1 MKIFHHYNT
10 KATPH
15 HKKDRIEKHFKKR
28 KLIMSTTL
36 SYYLDRISK
45 YAGLSSA
52 FLVVVLSLLV
62 AYDTVMRYLF
72 SEGSIALQ
80 EIEWH
85 LFDVIFLLGLTY
97 ALKHDK
103 HVRVDI
109 FFERYS
115 TESRAIVQI
124 FSMLLLVIPFSLVF
138 LMDALTMLIQ
148 SYVQNEI
155 SSDPGGLT
163 HRYIIKGVLVLS
175 FILLVLQALS
185 EILKAFQKLENH
197 KRFLRFLSVV
207 IIVGVLIYTADH
219 YDMAYWLDPVLLMFA
234 LSLFLL
240 MTGFQVAFV
249 FAGVALLFAMI
260 DNDVGLATL
269 EMQPYRTYGIMGNTT
284 LMAVPLFIFMGLIL
298 EKSKM
303 AEGLLISMGRL
314 FGSVRGGLAISVVLV
329 GAILAASTGI
339 VGASVV
345 MMSLIALP
353 LMLKH
358 NYSPALASGSIAASG
373 TLGQLIPPS
382 IVLIILGDQMHLSV
396 GDLFRAAVVPGLL
409 LITLYVIYI
418 LFISTINKDVAP
430 AITSE
435 DAYSSVLKEAFREII
450 PPLLLIGVVLGSIF
464 AGIAS
469 PSESAAIG
477 VLGAMLLAWSKR
489 NFSYEMVRYAA
500 IETVKLTAMIFM
512 ILIGAT
518 AFSLVFNE
526 LGGGDMAME
535 FFSGDVGEKWMF
547 IFIAM
552 LVIFLLGFFID
563 FIEIAFVVVP
573 ILVPIVASFGID
585 PIWFAILIAMN
596 LQASFLTPPFGFA
609 LFYLKGAA
617 GDKVSTEA
625 IYKGVI
631 PFIGLQLL
639 ALLIIIAYP
648 DLIYLFGK

>member
-1 MKIFHHYNT
+1 MT
-10 KATPH
+10 AQ
-15 HKKDRIEKHFKKR
+15 
-28 KLIMSTTL
+28 L
-36 SYYLDRISK
+36 SYTLDRISK
-45 YAGLSSA
+45 YAGIIAA

-62 AYDTVMRYLF
+62 AYDAIMRYLF
-72 SEGSIALQ
+72 SSGSIALQ
-80 EIEWH
+80 EVEWH
-85 LFDVIFLLGLTY
+85 LFDLIFLLGLTY

-115 TESRAIVQI
+115 KESRAIVQI
-124 FSMLLLVIPFSLVF
+124 LSMLLLVIPFSLVF
-138 LMDALTMLIQ
+138 LSDSIDMMTQ
-148 SYVQNEI
+148 SYLQNEI

-163 HRYIIKGVLVLS
+163 HRYVIKGVLVLS
-175 FILLVLQALS
+175 FILLIIQALS
-185 EILKAFQKLENH
+185 EVFKALQRLKSKTTL
-197 KRFLRFLSVV
+197 LRVLGVV
-207 IIVGVLIYTADH
+207 LLLGGLVYTANH

-234 LSLFLL
+234 LTLFLL
-240 MTGFQVAFV
+240 MAGFQVAFV
-249 FAGVALLFAMI
+249 FAGVALLFAAI
-260 DNDVGLATL
+260 SNEVGLATL
-269 EMQPYRTYGIMGNTT
+269 EMLPYRTYGIMCNAT

-303 AEGLLISMGRL
+303 AEGLLLSMGKL
-314 FGSVRGGLAISVVLV
+314 FGSIRGGLAISVVLV

-358 NYSPALASGSIAASG
+358 NYSPALASGTIAASG

-382 IVLIILGDQMHLSV
+382 IILIILGDQMHLSV

-409 LITLYVIYI
+409 LIALYVIYI
-418 LFISTINKDVAP
+418 LVISYINKEIAP
-430 AITSE
+430 AIVSDE
-435 DAYSSVLKEAFREII
+435 AYGDVLKEAIKEII

-477 VLGAMLLAWSKR
+477 VLGAMLLALSKR
-489 NFSYEMVRYAA
+489 NFSYAMVRYAA

-535 FFSGDVGEKWMF
+535 FFSSDGGLGDMDDKWMF

-585 PIWFAILIAMN
+585 PVWFAILIAMN

-617 GDKVSTEA
+617 GDKVSTGA

-639 ALLIIIAYP
+639 ALLIIIFYP

>member
-1 MKIFHHYNT
+1 MQQL
-10 KATPH
+10 
-15 HKKDRIEKHFKKR
+15 HF
-28 KLIMSTTL
+28 
-36 SYYLDRISK
+36 SYYLDRLSK
-45 YAGLSSA
+45 VAGYLA
-52 FLVVVLSLLV
+52 AILVVLLSLLV
-62 AYDTVMRYLF
+62 AYDAGMRYLF

-85 LFDVIFLLGLTY
+85 LFDVIFLLGLSY

-115 TESRAIVQI
+115 HDTKATVQI
-124 FSMLLLVIPFSLVF
+124 LAMLFLVIPFSLIF
-138 LMDALTMLIQ
+138 LNDALDMTYQ
-148 SYVQNEI
+148 SFLQHEV
-155 SSDPGGLT
+155 SPDPGGLT
-163 HRYIIKGVLVLS
+163 DRWVIKAMLVFSFVLL
-175 FILLVLQALS
+175 ILQALS
-185 EILKAFQKLENH
+185 EMLKAYHRLESR
-197 KRFLRFLSVV
+197 KMLWRAL
-207 IIVGVLIYTADH
+207 GVLVLLGVLVYAAW
-219 YDMAYWLDPVLLMFA
+219 YSRMAFWLDPVYLMFA
-234 LSLFLL
+234 LALVLL
-240 MTGFQVAFV
+240 MLGFQVAFV
-249 FAGVALLFAMI
+249 FAGVALFFALI
-260 DNDVGLATL
+260 ADEVGVHVL
-269 EMQPYRTYGIMGNTT
+269 EMLPYRTYGIMANVT
-284 LMAVPLFIFMGLIL
+284 LMAIPLFIFMGLIL

-303 AEGLLISMGRL
+303 AENLLISMGKL
-314 FGSVRGGLAISVVLV
+314 FGQLRGGLAVSVVLV

-382 IVLIILGDQMHLSV
+382 IVLIVLGDQMHLSV
-396 GDLFRAAVVPGLL
+396 GDLFKAAVVPGLL
-409 LITLYVIYI
+409 LIVLYIVYI
-418 LFISTINKDVAP
+418 LIFAYFKKEAAP
-430 AITSE
+430 AIVSDE
-435 DAYSSVLKEAFREII
+435 PYGDVLKAALKAIL
-450 PPLLLIGVVLGSIF
+450 PPLLLIGAVLGSIF

-469 PSESAAIG
+469 PTESAAIG
-477 VLGAMLLAWSKR
+477 VLGAMLLAVF
-489 NFSYEMVRYAA
+489 NGAFSFGLVRYAS

-526 LGGGDMAME
+526 LGGGDMALA
-535 FFSGDVGEKWMF
+535 FFAEDMGDKWTF
-547 IFIAM
+547 ILIAM
-552 LVIFLLGFFID
+552 LLIFLLGFFID

-617 GDKVSTEA
+617 GDKVSTGA
-625 IYKGVI
+625 IYRGVI
-631 PFIGLQLL
+631 PFILLQVL
-639 ALLIIIAYP
+639 ALGIIVLFP
-648 DLIYLFGK
+648 DLIYIFGK

>member
-1 MKIFHHYNT
+1 MT
-10 KATPH
+10 
-15 HKKDRIEKHFKKR
+15 EKLTISYFFD
-28 KLIMSTTL
+28 TL
-36 SYYLDRISK
+36 SK
-45 YAGLSSA
+45 YSGYIAAL
-52 FLVVVLSLLV
+52 FVVVLSLLV
-62 AYDTVMRYLF
+62 AYDAMMRYLF

-80 EIEWH
+80 EFEWY
-85 LFDVIFLLGLTY
+85 LFDIIFLLGLTY

-109 FFERYS
+109 FLERYS
-115 TESRAIVQI
+115 TQKKAIIQI
-124 FSMLLLVIPFSLVF
+124 LSMLLLVIPFSLLF
-138 LMDALTMLIQ
+138 LIDAFDMTMQ
-148 SYVQNEI
+148 SYMQNEV
-155 SSDPGGLT
+155 SADPGGLT
-163 HRYIIKGVLVLS
+163 HRWLIKSVLVLA
-175 FILLVLQALS
+175 FILVIIQALS
-185 EILKAFQKLENH
+185 EILKAYH
-197 KRFLRFLSVV
+197 KIANRIVLWRTLRVV
-207 IIVGVLIYTADH
+207 LLLGTLIYIGWYNRAEF
-219 YDMAYWLDPVLLMFA
+219 WFDPVYLMLVLSLVLLMA
-234 LSLFLL
+234 
-240 MTGFQVAFV
+240 GFQVAFV
-249 FAGVALLFAMI
+249 FAGVALLFAAVS
-260 DNDVGLATL
+260 DEVGLHAL
-269 EMQPYRTYGIMGNTT
+269 EMLPYRTYGIMGNVT

-303 AEGLLISMGRL
+303 AEGLLISMGKL
-314 FGSVRGGLAISVVLV
+314 FGRVRGGLAISVVLV

-382 IVLIILGDQMHLSV
+382 IVLLILGDQMHLSV

-409 LITLYVIYI
+409 LIGLYI
-418 LFISTINKDVAP
+418 LYILIISYLNKETAP
-430 AITSE
+430 AIISDE
-435 DAYSSVLKEAFREII
+435 PYGDVLKDALKAIV
-450 PPLLLIGVVLGSIF
+450 PPLLLIVVVLGSIF
-464 AGIAS
+464 MGIAS

-477 VLGAMLLAWSKR
+477 VLGAGLLAVYNR
-489 NFSYEMVRYAA
+489 TFSFELVRYAS

-526 LGGGDMAME
+526 LGGGDMALE
-535 FFSGDVGEKWMF
+535 FFAGDLGDKWAF
-547 IFIAM
+547 ILIAM

-617 GDKVSTEA
+617 GNKVSTGA

-631 PFIGLQLL
+631 PFIGLQLV
-639 ALLIIIAYP
+639 ALLIIVLFP
-648 DLIYLFGK
+648 ELIYMFGKN

>member
-1 MKIFHHYNT
+1 MNSLF
-10 KATPH
+10 
-15 HKKDRIEKHFKKR
+15 
-28 KLIMSTTL
+28 
-36 SYYLDRISK
+36 SYYLDNISK
-45 YAGLSSA
+45 YAGYIA
-52 FLVVVLSLLV
+52 AILVVILSLLV
-62 AYDTVMRYLF
+62 VYDAVMRYLF
-72 SEGSIALQ
+72 SAGSIALQ

-85 LFDVIFLLGLTY
+85 LFDVIFLLGLSY

-115 TESRAIVQI
+115 HDARAIVQI
-124 FSMLLLVIPFSLVF
+124 LSMVLLVIPFSLLF
-138 LMDALTMLIQ
+138 LNDAYDMTVQ
-148 SYVQNEI
+148 SYLQNEI

-163 HRYIIKGVLVLS
+163 HRWVIKATLLLAFV
-175 FILLVLQALS
+175 LLVLQAFS
-185 EILKAFQKLENH
+185 EVLKAYHRLEN
-197 KRFLRFLSVV
+197 KKMLFKVL
-207 IIVGVLIYTADH
+207 VGVALVAILVYIAWFNR
-219 YDMAYWLDPVLLMFA
+219 MAFWFDPVFLMFA
-234 LSLFLL
+234 LALFLL
-240 MTGFQVAFV
+240 MAGFQVAFV
-249 FAGVALLFAMI
+249 FAGVALFFALI
-260 DNDVGLATL
+260 TDEVGLHVL
-269 EMQPYRTYGIMGNTT
+269 EMLPYRTYGIMGNVT

-303 AEGLLISMGRL
+303 AEGLLLSMGKL

-409 LITLYVIYI
+409 LIGLYI
-418 LFISTINKDVAP
+418 LYILVVSYLNKELAP
-430 AITSE
+430 AIESHE
-435 DAYSSVLKEAFREII
+435 PYPDIVKEAIKEII
-450 PPLLLIGVVLGSIF
+450 PPLLLIAVVLGSIF

-477 VLGAMLLAWSKR
+477 VLGAVVLAISKKTFSFAML
-489 NFSYEMVRYAA
+489 RYAA

-518 AFSLVFNE
+518 AFSLVFGE

-535 FFSGDVGEKWMF
+535 FFAGDTGDKWMF
-547 IFIAM
+547 ILIAM
-552 LVIFLLGFFID
+552 IVIFLLGFFID

-573 ILVPIVASFGID
+573 ILVPIVALLGID
-585 PIWFAILIAMN
+585 PVWFAILIAMN

-617 GDKVSTEA
+617 GDKVSTGA
-625 IYKGVI
+625 IYRGVV
-631 PFIGLQLL
+631 PFILLQIL
-639 ALLIIIAYP
+639 ALGIIVMFP
-648 DLIYLFGK
+648 NLIYLFGE

>member
-1 MKIFHHYNT
+1 
-10 KATPH
+10 
-15 HKKDRIEKHFKKR
+15 
-28 KLIMSTTL
+28 
-36 SYYLDRISK
+36 
-45 YAGLSSA
+45 
-52 FLVVVLSLLV
+52 
-62 AYDTVMRYLF
+62 MRYLF
-72 SEGSIALQ
+72 SAGSIALQ

-85 LFDVIFLLGLTY
+85 LFDMVFLLGLTY

-115 TESRAIVQI
+115 KDARAIVQI
-124 FSMLLLVIPFSLVF
+124 LSMLLLVMPFSLLF
-138 LMDALTMLIQ
+138 LNDALDMTIQ
-148 SYVQNEI
+148 SYMQNEV
-155 SSDPGGLT
+155 SSDPGGLS
-163 HRYIIKGVLVLS
+163 HRWLIKGVLVLA
-175 FILLVLQALS
+175 FGLLILQALS
-185 EILKAFQKLENH
+185 EVLKAYHRIEKKIVLWRALRIVLLLGTLVYVAWYNRMEFWFDPV
-197 KRFLRFLSVV
+197 FLMFFMTL
-207 IIVGVLIYTADH
+207 
-219 YDMAYWLDPVLLMFA
+219 VLLMA
-234 LSLFLL
+234 
-240 MTGFQVAFV
+240 GFQVAFV
-249 FAGVALLFAMI
+249 FAGVALFFAGI
-260 DNDVGLATL
+260 SDEVWLDTL
-269 EMQPYRTYGIMGNTT
+269 EMLPYRTYGIMGNVT

-303 AEGLLISMGRL
+303 AEGLLLSMGKL

-358 NYSPALASGSIAASG
+358 GYSPNLASGSIAASG

-409 LITLYVIYI
+409 LIILYIIYI
-418 LFISTINKDVAP
+418 LIVSYFNKDLAP
-430 AITSE
+430 AIVSDE
-435 DAYSSVLKEAFREII
+435 PYGDVIKEAIKEII

-477 VLGAMLLAWSKR
+477 VLGAMLLALYKKT
-489 NFSYEMVRYAA
+489 FSFEMLRYAA

-518 AFSLVFNE
+518 AFSLVFGE
-526 LGGGDMAME
+526 LGGGDIAMD
-535 FFSGDVGEKWMF
+535 FFTGDMSDKWTF

-617 GDKVSTEA
+617 GDKVSTGA
-625 IYKGVI
+625 IYRGVV
-631 PFIGLQLL
+631 PFILLQLL
-639 ALLIIIAYP
+639 ALGIIVMFP
-648 DLIYLFGK
+648 DLIYLFGE

>member
-1 MKIFHHYNT
+1 M
-10 KATPH
+10 
-15 HKKDRIEKHFKKR
+15 
-28 KLIMSTTL
+28 
-36 SYYLDRISK
+36 SK
-45 YAGLSSA
+45 YAGLFA
-52 FLVVVLSLLV
+52 AVLVVILSLLV
-62 AYDTVMRYLF
+62 VYDAVMRYLF
-72 SEGSIALQ
+72 SAGSIALQ
-80 EIEWH
+80 EVEWH
-85 LFDVIFLLGLTY
+85 LFDMIFLLGLSY
-97 ALKHDK
+97 ALKHKK

-115 TESRAIVQI
+115 TKTQAIVQI
-124 FSMLLLVIPFSLVF
+124 LSMLFLLIPFSLLF
-138 LMDALTMLIQ
+138 ISDAFDMTVQ
-148 SYVQNEI
+148 SYLQHEV

-163 HRYIIKGVLVLS
+163 HRWLIKAMLVIS
-175 FILLVLQALS
+175 FVLLVLQALS
-185 EILKAFQKLENH
+185 EVLKAYEKLEN
-197 KRFLRFLSVV
+197 KKILFTVLVGIALLAILVYLAWYNRMAFWFDPVFLMF
-207 IIVGVLIYTADH
+207 G
-219 YDMAYWLDPVLLMFA
+219 MALVLLMA
-234 LSLFLL
+234 
-240 MTGFQVAFV
+240 GFQVAFV
-249 FAGVALLFAMI
+249 FAGVALFFALI
-260 DNDVGLATL
+260 ADEVGLGVL
-269 EMQPYRTYGIMGNTT
+269 EMLPYRTYGIMGNVT

-303 AEGLLISMGRL
+303 AEGLLLSMGKL
-314 FGSVRGGLAISVVLV
+314 FSSVRGGLAISVVLV

-358 NYSPALASGSIAASG
+358 HYSPALASGSIAASG

-409 LITLYVIYI
+409 LIVLYIIYI
-418 LFISTINKDVAP
+418 LVVSYLNKDLAP
-430 AITSE
+430 ALVSDEPYGNII
-435 DAYSSVLKEAFREII
+435 KEAIKEII

-477 VLGAMLLAWSKR
+477 VLGAVVLAIGKKTFSFAML
-489 NFSYEMVRYAA
+489 RYAA
-500 IETVKLTAMIFM
+500 VETVKLTAMIFM

-526 LGGGDMAME
+526 LGGGDMALA
-535 FFSGDVGEKWMF
+535 FFTGDIGDKWTF
-547 IFIAM
+547 ILIAM

-573 ILVPIVASFGID
+573 ILVPIVASFNID
-585 PIWFAILIAMN
+585 PIWFAILLAMN

-617 GDKVSTEA
+617 GDKVSTGA
-625 IYKGVI
+625 IYRGVV
-631 PFIGLQLL
+631 PFILLQVL
-639 ALLIIIAYP
+639 ALGIIVLFP
-648 DLIYLFGK
+648 ELIYLFGK

>member
-1 MKIFHHYNT
+1 MNVQF
-10 KATPH
+10 
-15 HKKDRIEKHFKKR
+15 
-28 KLIMSTTL
+28 
-36 SYYLDRISK
+36 SYGLDRISK
-45 YAGLSSA
+45 YSGYLAA
-52 FLVVVLSLLV
+52 ILVVILSLLV
-62 AYDTVMRYLF
+62 AYDAVMRYLF
-72 SEGSIALQ
+72 SAGSIALQ

-109 FFERYS
+109 FFERYGQDM
-115 TESRAIVQI
+115 RAIVQI
-124 FSMLLLVIPFSLVF
+124 LSMLLLVMPFSLLF
-138 LMDALTMLIQ
+138 LNDALDMTYQ
-148 SYVQNEI
+148 SYIQQEV

-163 HRYIIKGVLVLS
+163 HRWLIKAMLAFAFVLL
-175 FILLVLQALS
+175 ILQALS
-185 EILKAFQKLENH
+185 EVLKAYHRLDNKMALV
-197 KRFLRFLSVV
+197 KVLAAVV
-207 IIVGVLIYTADH
+207 LLGVLVYIAWFNR
-219 YDMAYWLDPVLLMFA
+219 MAFWFDPVFLMFGLALVLLM
-234 LSLFLL
+234 S
-240 MTGFQVAFV
+240 GFQVAFV
-249 FAGVALLFAMI
+249 FAGVALFFALI
-260 DNDVGLATL
+260 TDEVGLHVL
-269 EMQPYRTYGIMGNTT
+269 EMLPYRTYGIMGNVT

-303 AEGLLISMGRL
+303 AEGLLISMGKL
-314 FGSVRGGLAISVVLV
+314 FGQVRGGLAISVVVV

-409 LITLYVIYI
+409 LIILYVVYI
-418 LFISTINKDVAP
+418 LVVAYINKDIAP
-430 AITSE
+430 AIVSDEPYGT
-435 DAYSSVLKEAFREII
+435 VLKEAVKEII

-477 VLGAMLLAWSKR
+477 VLGAVLLAVSKKT
-489 NFSYEMVRYAA
+489 FSFEMLRYAA

-535 FFSGDVGEKWMF
+535 FFAGDMGDKWMF
-547 IFIAM
+547 ILMAM

-617 GDKVSTEA
+617 GDKVSTGA
-625 IYKGVI
+625 IYKGVL

-639 ALLIIIAYP
+639 ALLIIVLFP
-648 DLIYLFGK
+648 ELIYLFGE

>member
-1 MKIFHHYNT
+1 MMNNIQF
-10 KATPH
+10 
-15 HKKDRIEKHFKKR
+15 
-28 KLIMSTTL
+28 
-36 SYYLDRISK
+36 SYYLDRLSK
-45 YAGLSSA
+45 YTGHIAA
-52 FLVVVLSLLV
+52 ILVIILSLLV
-62 AYDTVMRYLF
+62 VYDAGMRYLF
-72 SEGSIALQ
+72 SAGSIALQ
-80 EIEWH
+80 EVEWH
-85 LFDVIFLLGLTY
+85 LFDMIFLLGLTY

-115 TESRAIVQI
+115 VDTRAIVQI
-124 FSMLLLVIPFSLVF
+124 LSMLLLVIPFSLVF
-138 LMDALTMLIQ
+138 LVDALDMTMQ
-148 SYVQNEI
+148 SFLQHEV
-155 SSDPGGLT
+155 SADPGGLT
-163 HRYIIKGVLVLS
+163 HRWLIKSILVIA
-175 FILLVLQALS
+175 FMLLMLQSLS
-185 EILKAFQKLENH
+185 EILKAYHKLEN
-197 KRFLRFLSVV
+197 KITLLKVLA
-207 IIVGVLIYTADH
+207 GVTVFGLLVYLAWFNRMDFWIE
-219 YDMAYWLDPVLLMFA
+219 PILLMFA
-234 LSLFLL
+234 MTLVLL

-249 FAGVALLFAMI
+249 FAGVALFFALI
-260 DNDVGLATL
+260 TDELGLHVL
-269 EMQPYRTYGIMGNTT
+269 EMLPYRTYGIMGNVT

-303 AEGLLISMGRL
+303 AEGLLISMSKL
-314 FGSVRGGLAISVVLV
+314 FGRVRGGLAISVVLV

-358 NYSPALASGSIAASG
+358 NYSPELASGSIAASG

-409 LITLYVIYI
+409 LIALYIIYI
-418 LFISTINKDVAP
+418 LVISYLNKEVAP
-430 AITSE
+430 AIVSDE
-435 DAYSSVLKEAFREII
+435 PYGDIVKEAIKEII

-477 VLGAMLLAWSKR
+477 VLGAVLLAIGKKT
-489 NFSYEMVRYAA
+489 FSYEMLRYTS

-526 LGGGDMAME
+526 LGGGDMAMD
-535 FFSGDVGEKWMF
+535 FFAGDQNDVWTF

-573 ILVPIVASFGID
+573 ILVPIVALLGID

-617 GDKVSTEA
+617 GDKVSTGA

-631 PFIGLQLL
+631 PFILLQVL
-639 ALLIIIAYP
+639 ALGIIVLFP
-648 DLIYLFGK
+648 DLIYLFGE